1 MRIFLASTDA
11 AWRILRQRQLQS
23 LGQGSSS
30 AYIWV
35 HTVRTGKEKKF
46 DCRLVTLGLV
56 VDEQGF
62 AKHSQLFSSSK
73 SECGTLK
80 GMIEA
85 GGLAHEKKGMTVILD
100 AWIAT
105 AKNGDGACGWIWVW
119 LCHVQAGSRLGAV
132 AKRSMRRQY
141 SPKKPLIYAQ

>member
-11 AWRILRQRQLQS
+11 AWRILRQRQLHS
-23 LGQGSSS
+23 LGKGSSG

-62 AKHSQLFSSSK
+62 AKHSQLFSGSE

-80 GMIEA
+80 GMVEKL
-85 GGLAHEKKGMTVILD
+85 GMPQEKKGMTVVLD
-100 AWIAT
+100 AGIAT
-105 AKNGDGACGWIWVW
+105 AKNLEW
-119 LCHVQAGSRLGAV
+119 
-132 AKRSMRRQY
+132 
-141 SPKKPLIYAQ
+141 

>member
-1 MRIFLASTDA
+1 M
-11 AWRILRQRQLQS
+11 
-23 LGQGSSS
+23 
-30 AYIWV
+30 
-35 HTVRTGKEKKF
+35 
-46 DCRLVTLGLV
+46 VTLGLV

-62 AKHSQLFSSSK
+62 AKHSQLFSGSK

-100 AWIAT
+100 AGIAT